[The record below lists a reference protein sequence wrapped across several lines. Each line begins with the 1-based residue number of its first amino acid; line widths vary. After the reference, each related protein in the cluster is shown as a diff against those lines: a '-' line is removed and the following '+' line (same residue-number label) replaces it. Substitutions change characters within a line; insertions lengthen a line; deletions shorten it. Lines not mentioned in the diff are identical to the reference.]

1 MELFDVITRF
11 AFGATMALA
20 GLTLLCEELLYYL
33 S

>member
-1 MELFDVITRF
+1 MKPFDVITRLV
-11 AFGATMALA
+11 FGAAMTLA